1 MLLLISDANILY
13 VCHRKYWPN
22 SHMAILIGR
31 QYYKRIDVYPLFMA
45 VGGIMEDSI
54 RWTIKVSRGTDISL
68 RSYLA
73 QHGMKKGDLS
83 KFVEEA
89 VRWRVLDKT
98 VSEVRERNA
107 NVPDEE
113 IEAAIDE
120 ALAAV
125 RAERPTEMPAK
136 RLRKK

>member
-1 MLLLISDANILY
+1 MD
-13 VCHRKYWPN
+13 
-22 SHMAILIGR
+22 
-31 QYYKRIDVYPLFMA
+31 
-45 VGGIMEDSI
+45 DSI
-54 RWTIKVSRGTDISL
+54 RWTIKVSKGTDISL

-113 IEAAIDE
+113 IEAAIEE
-120 ALAAV
+120 ALTAV
-125 RAERPTEMPAK
+125 RAELQPERSAK
-136 RLRKK
+136 QPYKK

>member
-1 MLLLISDANILY
+1 
-13 VCHRKYWPN
+13 
-22 SHMAILIGR
+22 
-31 QYYKRIDVYPLFMA
+31 
-45 VGGIMEDSI
+45 MEDSI
-54 RWTIKVSRGTDISL
+54 RWTIKVSKGTDISL

-98 VSEVRERNA
+98 VAEVRERNA
-107 NVPDEE
+107 SVTEGE

-125 RAERPTEMPAK
+125 RADMKAEISAK
-136 RLRKK
+136 LLNKK

>member
-1 MLLLISDANILY
+1 
-13 VCHRKYWPN
+13 
-22 SHMAILIGR
+22 
-31 QYYKRIDVYPLFMA
+31 
-45 VGGIMEDSI
+45 MEDSI
-54 RWTIKVSRGTDISL
+54 RWTIKVSKGTDISL

-107 NVPDEE
+107 NVPSED

-125 RAERPTEMPAK
+125 RAERQSEMPAK
-136 RLRKK
+136 RLQKK

>member
-1 MLLLISDANILY
+1 
-13 VCHRKYWPN
+13 
-22 SHMAILIGR
+22 
-31 QYYKRIDVYPLFMA
+31 
-45 VGGIMEDSI
+45 MEDSI
-54 RWTIKVSRGTDISL
+54 RWTIKVSKGTDISL

-98 VSEVRERNA
+98 VAEVRERNA
-107 NVPDEE
+107 SVTDGE

-125 RAERPTEMPAK
+125 RADMKAEMSAK
-136 RLRKK
+136 LLNKK

>member
-1 MLLLISDANILY
+1 
-13 VCHRKYWPN
+13 
-22 SHMAILIGR
+22 
-31 QYYKRIDVYPLFMA
+31 
-45 VGGIMEDSI
+45 MEDSI
-54 RWTIKVSRGTDISL
+54 RWTIKVSKGTDISL

-98 VSEVRERNA
+98 VAEVRERNA
-107 NVPDEE
+107 SVTDGE

-125 RAERPTEMPAK
+125 RADMKTAMSAK
-136 RLRKK
+136 LLNKK

>member
-1 MLLLISDANILY
+1 
-13 VCHRKYWPN
+13 
-22 SHMAILIGR
+22 
-31 QYYKRIDVYPLFMA
+31 
-45 VGGIMEDSI
+45 MEDSI
-54 RWTIKVSRGTDISL
+54 RWTIKVSKGTDISL
-68 RSYLA
+68 RTYLA

-98 VSEVRERNA
+98 VAEVRERNV
-107 NVPDEE
+107 NVSDEE

-125 RAERPTEMPAK
+125 RIERQIEAPAK
-136 RLRKK
+136 RRSK

>member
-1 MLLLISDANILY
+1 
-13 VCHRKYWPN
+13 
-22 SHMAILIGR
+22 
-31 QYYKRIDVYPLFMA
+31 
-45 VGGIMEDSI
+45 MEDSI
-54 RWTIKVSRGTDISL
+54 RWTIKVSKRTDISL

-98 VSEVRERNA
+98 VAEVRERNA
-107 NVPDEE
+107 SVTEGE

-125 RAERPTEMPAK
+125 RADMKAEISAK
-136 RLRKK
+136 LLNKK

>member
-1 MLLLISDANILY
+1 
-13 VCHRKYWPN
+13 
-22 SHMAILIGR
+22 
-31 QYYKRIDVYPLFMA
+31 
-45 VGGIMEDSI
+45 MEDSI

-136 RLRKK
+136 QLRKK

>member
-1 MLLLISDANILY
+1 
-13 VCHRKYWPN
+13 
-22 SHMAILIGR
+22 
-31 QYYKRIDVYPLFMA
+31 
-45 VGGIMEDSI
+45 MEDSI
-54 RWTIKVSRGTDISL
+54 RWTIKVSKGTDISL

-107 NVPDEE
+107 NIPEEE
-113 IEAAIDE
+113 IEAAIGE

-125 RAERPTEMPAK
+125 RAEMKAEMSAK
-136 RLRKK
+136 QLRKK